1 MYQLLIVLPQN
12 STTTKNVNIIDKLKL
27 VRYFYQIAR
36 E

>member
-1 MYQLLIVLPQN
+1 MYQLLIVLPQ
-12 STTTKNVNIIDKLKL
+12 NVNIIDKLKL